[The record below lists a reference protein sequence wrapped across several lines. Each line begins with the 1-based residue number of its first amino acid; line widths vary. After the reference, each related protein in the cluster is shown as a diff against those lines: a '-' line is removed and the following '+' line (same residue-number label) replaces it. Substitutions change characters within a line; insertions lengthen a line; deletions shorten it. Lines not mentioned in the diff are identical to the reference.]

1 MEERRI
7 KSGMTEMLLY
17 YDIII
22 ITVLLV
28 VWLCTLLYKI
38 SRLRWVG
45 VPYYII
51 LILIPGIN

>member
-22 ITVLLV
+22 IKYSIIGDVAM
-28 VWLCTLLYKI
+28 
-38 SRLRWVG
+38 
-45 VPYYII
+45 YII
-51 LILIPGIN
+51 I

>member
-51 LILIPGIN
+51 LIPGIN